1 VTPQR
6 RFAAGEV
13 VAWRNCPRDAS
24 GRHGPS
30 FAIGM
35 RVVRDEPGELVLYRG
50 QGYPMRRRNSERGT
64 VPGFRHQ
71 PVRRLLDGWAV
82 VPEWSRSHVLLV
94 MDPNG
99 KHATS
104 LFSNATTGAPEFWYV
119 DLIGPVARRGA
130 CLDFLEHGLDVVIE
144 LDLRRWK
151 FKDADELEW
160 NVTNGVYNRAEADAL
175 YAEGE
180 AAVAELIRSRA
191 RFEQWLAWTPD
202 PSWEP
207 PQMPAGWD
215 AV

>member
-1 VTPQR
+1 MDRLSRSACASCVTSQVSSSSTAGR
-6 RFAAGEV
+6 ATRCAAVTRSAARSPGSGINRCEGSSM
-13 VAWRNCPRDAS
+13 AGPLSRN
-24 GRHGPS
+24 GG
-30 FAIGM
+30 
-35 RVVRDEPGELVLYRG
+35 
-50 QGYPMRRRNSERGT
+50 
-64 VPGFRHQ
+64 
-71 PVRRLLDGWAV
+71 
-82 VPEWSRSHVLLV
+82 RSHVLLV